1 MLRYLLQAMR
11 PKQWAK
17 NIFVF
22 AALLFDGRIGD
33 VAALARSVLA
43 FAIFCSLS
51 SAIYLINDLADI
63 ENDRQHPK
71 KRLRPLASGAL
82 RPSVA
87 RIASVIQIVL
97 GLGLAAAFVPS
108 LLPVAA
114 LYLVLMV
121 LYTYRLKNVVI
132 IDVMAVAAGFVL
144 RVAAGAITVEV
155 SRFSPWLYVCT
166 TLLALFI
173 ALNKRRHEL
182 ALLDQEA
189 SQHRAILLE
198 YSLPFLDEMTSL
210 VTATTLAAYSF
221 YTFSAPN
228 LPANHS
234 MMLTIPFVLYGIF
247 RYLYLI
253 HVRNEGGAPEDIVLS
268 DRPLQLDIAL
278 WTMTVGVVLYWPW

>member
-1 MLRYLLQAMR
+1 MLRYLLKAMR

-17 NIFVF
+17 NVFVF
-22 AALLFDGRIGD
+22 AALLFDGRVAD
-33 VAALARSVLA
+33 VAALAHSVLA
-43 FAIFCSLS
+43 FVIFCALS
-51 SAIYLINDLADI
+51 SAIYLINDLSDI

-82 RPSVA
+82 TPSVA
-87 RIASVIQIVL
+87 RIAAVVLVVL
-97 GLGLAAAFVPS
+97 GLGLAAAS
-108 LLPVAA
+108 LARLLPVASM
-114 LYLVLMV
+114 YLVLMV

-144 RVAAGAITVEV
+144 RVSAGAIAVEV

-173 ALNKRRHEL
+173 ALNKRRHEI
-182 ALLDQEA
+182 ALLEQNA
-189 SQHRAILLE
+189 SQHRAILQE

-228 LPANHS
+228 LPGNHS